1 MKQSHEKVTI
11 KEGRVTEKQPIETKV
26 HVRITSSG
34 KIINKRGKKE
44 GEKYRIS
51 WKSKPQIYSDSGIN
65 DLREN

>member
-34 KIINKRGKKE
+34 KIIKKKGEKR